1 MPVRLDYET
10 FSEKDIKKAGM
21 FAYAYDPSTEPLC
34 LSIKFDDSP
43 TKLWTPQHGDIR
55 DSFPELHYRA
65 KHGDTFHAW
74 NAGFEYLITNN
85 RAGQSIGMP
94 KLDIR
99 QMRDSAARA
108 SSLALP
114 RSMGECARVLRLPVQ
129 KDEEGKR
136 VMLKLS
142 RPRNPTKDDPSRR
155 WTLQNAFSD
164 FQVLY
169 RYCIND
175 TDTETGIDQK
185 LGLLSEYEQA
195 IWEMDFRINERGVP
209 VDIPMARSIVR
220 MRDEYIARLENE
232 CRALIGINSSQREK
246 LLGWINNVCKLYF
259 PLADSYGVVQ
269 MRQLPKLDKDHLALA
284 MSALA
289 AGKASVEPGYGP
301 ILMRVLFIRQ
311 QVSQTSLSKFES
323 VLNAACDDGRIRGMF
338 LYWGAGTGR
347 WAGRVVQLQNLKK
360 STIGQGFPKAVQ
372 KAHKDAHGHE
382 YDMAVELASMIGRVS
397 VTGRAELSTIE
408 RLYDKPLDALSS
420 LIRPVIKAPEGNEFI
435 VADYSAVEARIIAWL
450 SGEEWRLE
458 VFRTHGKI
466 YEATA
471 SRLSGIP
478 IDEIG
483 KDSKERQ
490 SGKVSE
496 LALGFQGGVRA
507 LIKMGAI
514 DKYGL
519 KYSELKP
526 LVKAWR
532 ATSPAIQ
539 QLWADMEQAVI
550 GAMLSG
556 RVVES
561 HKCRFGRQG
570 DFFHIQLPCAR
581 KLTYVYPRVINT
593 VRVWD
598 ADNEKFDTYNER
610 KHPLHPHMRSRIDP
624 ETGVWET
631 YEHPGFRPNK
641 MEQFLFEGADST
653 SGAWTIQS
661 LYGGK
666 TTENIVQ
673 GIGASLL
680 RGGLLRLEA
689 AGYNPFLH
697 VHDEGGGEV
706 RRGAG
711 SVEEV
716 NALLCQPEP
725 WALDLPLKSEG
736 WRGPRFTK

>member
-1 MPVRLDYET
+1 MPVRFDYET

-34 LSIKFDDSP
+34 LSIKFDNQL
-43 TKLWTPQHGDIR
+43 TQLWTPQHGDIR

-74 NAGFEYLITNN
+74 NAGFEYLITNG

-94 KLDIR
+94 KLNLR

-108 SSLALP
+108 ASLALP

-142 RPRNPTKDDPSRR
+142 RPRNPTKDDSSRR
-155 WTLQNAFSD
+155 WTLQNAYSD
-164 FQVLY
+164 FMIMY

-209 VDIPMARSIVR
+209 VDVAMARNIVR
-220 MRDEYIARLENE
+220 MRDEYISRLEQE

-246 LLGWINNVCKLYF
+246 LLAWVNDVCKLHF
-259 PLADSYGVVQ
+259 PLADSYGLVQ
-269 MRQLPKLDKDHLALA
+269 LRQLPKLDKDNIALA
-284 MSALA
+284 VAALK
-289 AGKASVEPGYGP
+289 AGKAQVTPGYEQV
-301 ILMRVLFIRQ
+301 LMRVLFIRQ
-311 QVSQTSLSKFES
+311 QVSQTSLSKFEA
-323 VLNAACDDGRIRGMF
+323 VLNAVCDDGRIRGMF
-338 LYWGAGTGR
+338 MYWGAGPGR

-360 STIGQGFPKAVQ
+360 PTIGHKLDKGFSKAY
-372 KAHKDAHGHE
+372 KEAHGHE
-382 YDMAVELASMIGRVS
+382 YDMSVELANISS
-397 VTGRAELSTIE
+397 VINLSTVE
-408 RLYDKPLDALSS
+408 MLYDKPLDAMSS
-420 LIRPVIKAPEGNEFI
+420 LIRPVIKAPAGKEF
-435 VADYSAVEARIIAWL
+435 VVSDYSAVEARIIAWL
-450 SGEEWRLE
+450 SGEAWRLE

-471 SRLSGIP
+471 SKLSGIP

-514 DKYGL
+514 EKYGL

-526 LVKAWR
+526 LVRAWR
-532 ATSPAIQ
+532 ETSPAIK
-539 QLWADMEQAVI
+539 QLWADMEHAVI
-550 GAMLSG
+550 AAMLSG
-556 RVVES
+556 QVVES
-561 HKCRFGRQG
+561 HRCRFGQQG
-570 DFFHIQLPCAR
+570 DMFHIQLPCAR

-598 ADNEKFDTYNER
+598 ADNEKFETYNER
-610 KHPLHPHMRSRIDP
+610 RHPLHPHKRSRVDP

-631 YEHPGFRPNK
+631 YEHPGFRPDK
-641 MEQFLFEGADST
+641 MQQFIFEGEDST
-653 SGAWTIQS
+653 SRTWCTQS

-666 TTENIVQ
+666 TTENVVQ

-680 RGGLLRLEA
+680 RGGLLRIER

-706 RRGAG
+706 PLGFG
-711 SVEEV
+711 SVEEF
-716 NALLCQPEP
+716 NALLCQPES
-725 WALDLPLKSEG
+725 WADGLPLKSEG
-736 WRGPRFTK
+736 WRGLRFHK